1 MATLGSRRGGERRTF
16 RAEGEEEPERDEE
29 EESKRVL
36 QIEEEL
42 DPRIR
47 SRKRGLS
54 IYVHAEP
61 HVGRRLGA
69 HNPPA
74 PICAAE
80 PISVCGLR
88 LAATSSQDPRA
99 CPPDPACGGGAAVTE
114 P

>member
-16 RAEGEEEPERDEE
+16 RDEGEEEPERDEE

-61 HVGRRLGA
+61 HVGRRLRA
-69 HNPPA
+69 HARARQSYLQKQISLLCNAFAA
-74 PICAAE
+74 PFALLFA
-80 PISVCGLR
+80 R
-88 LAATSSQDPRA
+88 LL
-99 CPPDPACGGGAAVTE
+99 
-114 P
+114 